1 MTYPPI
7 VGGASLLIALSL
19 SSQTTLIVGT
29 DALAATRATS
39 ALQANS
45 KVIILASGRERSKE
59 EDTSSLNISGISI
72 LSEEIKA
79 RRDQGELDV
88 IEFDGPD
95 HLSSILD
102 TTTSTSS
109 IAVAFITDTL
119 IGSKQRRSFESAAR
133 IRNVFK
139 ERNILV
145 NVSDIPSLCDFTL
158 PACHRFTFSPPP
170 PTSPASAVSQ
180 SVTTNGPSSSEK
192 SKPRLS
198 SLQIAVTTNGR
209 GCRLASRIRRE
220 IVSRLPPNI
229 GNAVET
235 VASLREL
242 ARATQAQTQT
252 QTQVQDPAAA
262 TRTQTPTLTQT
273 QTPTTTTTTTACV
286 DVEVEDSQ
294 PSSPNEPVQRQGTK
308 DGLFLGESE
317 EERQERRMRWVAQV
331 SEYWPLERLAS
342 TLDLTSSFDDL
353 FREFASPPPPQEQE
367 ISPTQSITTAHLPPP
382 LGPNGDDVVP
392 SRHTLNLTTPTMYPR
407 GKIYLLGS
415 GPGHPGLL
423 TLSAHSILTTQ
434 ATLVLSDKLVP
445 SEVLALI
452 PSRVRVKIAKKFP
465 GNAEGAQNEL
475 MVEAVEAASRGEI
488 VVRLKQG
495 DPAVYGRVGE
505 EILYFRRNGFESIV
519 VPGITSALSGPSL
532 AGISITQRG
541 VAESMVL
548 CTG

>member
-45 KVIILASGRERSKE
+45 KVIILASEREGSKE
-59 EDTSSLNISGISI
+59 EGTSSPNISGISI

-139 ERNILV
+139 TRNILV

-170 PTSPASAVSQ
+170 SPPSPVSQ
-180 SVTTNGPSSSEK
+180 GVTTNGPSSSETS

-209 GCRLASRIRRE
+209 G
-220 IVSRLPPNI
+220 
-229 GNAVET
+229 
-235 VASLREL
+235 
-242 ARATQAQTQT
+242 
-252 QTQVQDPAAA
+252 
-262 TRTQTPTLTQT
+262 
-273 QTPTTTTTTTACV
+273 
-286 DVEVEDSQ
+286 
-294 PSSPNEPVQRQGTK
+294 
-308 DGLFLGESE
+308 
-317 EERQERRMRWVAQV
+317 
-331 SEYWPLERLAS
+331 
-342 TLDLTSSFDDL
+342 
-353 FREFASPPPPQEQE
+353 
-367 ISPTQSITTAHLPPP
+367 
-382 LGPNGDDVVP
+382 
-392 SRHTLNLTTPTMYPR
+392 
-407 GKIYLLGS
+407 
-415 GPGHPGLL
+415 
-423 TLSAHSILTTQ
+423 
-434 ATLVLSDKLVP
+434 
-445 SEVLALI
+445 
-452 PSRVRVKIAKKFP
+452 
-465 GNAEGAQNEL
+465 
-475 MVEAVEAASRGEI
+475 
-488 VVRLKQG
+488 
-495 DPAVYGRVGE
+495 
-505 EILYFRRNGFESIV
+505 
-519 VPGITSALSGPSL
+519 
-532 AGISITQRG
+532 
-541 VAESMVL
+541 
-548 CTG
+548 

>member
-45 KVIILASGRERSKE
+45 KVIILASEREGSKE
-59 EDTSSLNISGISI
+59 EGASPNSSI

-139 ERNILV
+139 TRNILV

-170 PTSPASAVSQ
+170 SPPSPVSQ
-180 SVTTNGPSSSEK
+180 GVTTNGPSSSETS

-220 IVSRLPPNI
+220 I
-229 GNAVET
+229 
-235 VASLREL
+235 
-242 ARATQAQTQT
+242 TQT
-252 QTQVQDPAAA
+252 
-262 TRTQTPTLTQT
+262 
-273 QTPTTTTTTTACV
+273 
-286 DVEVEDSQ
+286 VEVEDSQ

-353 FREFASPPPPQEQE
+353 FREFASPPPPPPPPQLERQE
-367 ISPTQSITTAHLPPP
+367 IPPTPTQSITT
-382 LGPNGDDVVP
+382 GDDAVP
-392 SRHTLNLTTPTMYPR
+392 SQSRHNLNLTTPTTTYPR

-548 CTG
+548 